1 MIELKLP
8 RLFGA
13 RRSEKIITSLD
24 ELNYGKQQLKDSIRA
39 YRLADNMKELD
50 FDKATDD
57 EGFVKYEGILV
68 KNHSTINLHERG
80 ITILEIKANEDALF
94 DLHLH
99 DNESQFIRVI
109 KGKIADLKH
118 NMIFSTNETYFVP
131 KRQEHMIKYFK
142 GTNAIII
149 YMPNLMIA
157 NKCQ

>member
-1 MIELKLP
+1 MINIRLL
-8 RLFGA
+8 RLFRGKK
-13 RRSEKIITSLD
+13 SEKIINSLD
-24 ELNYGKQQLKDSIRA
+24 ELNYEKQQLKDSIRA
-39 YRLADNMKELD
+39 YRIANNLKELD
-50 FDKATDD
+50 FTRTTDD
-57 EGFVKYEGILV
+57 DGFVKYEGILV

-80 ITILEIKANEDALF
+80 ITILEIKANDDAVF

-142 GTNAIII
+142 GTNAIIV

-157 NKCQ
+157 NKCK